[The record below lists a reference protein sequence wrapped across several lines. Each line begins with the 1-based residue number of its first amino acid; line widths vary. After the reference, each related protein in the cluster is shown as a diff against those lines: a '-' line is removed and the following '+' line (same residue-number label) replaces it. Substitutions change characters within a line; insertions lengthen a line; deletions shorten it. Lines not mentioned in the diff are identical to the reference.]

1 MCGPWDSIIGVRKE
15 LVLERFTTQRPMGFE
30 PARRE
35 VHLQGAIVDIDD
47 ATGKARSITRV
58 QELMEEGQG

>member
-1 MCGPWDSIIGVRKE
+1 MA
-15 LVLERFTTQRPMGFE
+15 FE

-35 VHLQGAIVDIDD
+35 VHLQGAIVDIDE
-47 ATGKARSITRV
+47 ATGKARSIERV